1 MGEAL
6 AWSFNAGSA
15 GGSLDASGTL
25 DAEAVTVAGVTV
37 EPASN
42 RALNI
47 QLADVSKLA
56 FLAVKS
62 SLYGDK
68 VKVKAAGAG
77 AKEIVL
83 TGPLVMFG
91 GAIGLLGASLATLT
105 VTNDDAAARADIE
118 ILIGSKLS

>member
-1 MGEAL
+1 MSESL

-15 GGSLDASGTL
+15 GGSLDASGSI

-37 EPASN
+37 DPASN

-56 FLAVKS
+56 FLAIKS

-68 VKVKAAGAG
+68 VKVKAAGSG
-77 AKEIVL
+77 AKEITL
-83 TGPLVMFG
+83 TGPVVMFG
-91 GAIGLLGASLATLT
+91 GAIALLGPSLATLT
-105 VTNDDAAARADIE
+105 VTNDDTAAKADIE
-118 ILIGSKLS
+118 ILIGSKLT